1 MNAPASR
8 PTPMTCAAIVMG
20 LFLLAAV
27 PALALV
33 LFTLAIIPQMRHAGR
48 VNRERHARF
57 DAARVR
63 QQREKVI
70 AVRSL
75 L

>member
-20 LFLLAAV
+20 FFLLAAV

-33 LFTLAIIPQMRHAGR
+33 LFGLAVIPQMRHAGR
-48 VNRERHARF
+48 VRRERLRLFEIART
-57 DAARVR
+57 R